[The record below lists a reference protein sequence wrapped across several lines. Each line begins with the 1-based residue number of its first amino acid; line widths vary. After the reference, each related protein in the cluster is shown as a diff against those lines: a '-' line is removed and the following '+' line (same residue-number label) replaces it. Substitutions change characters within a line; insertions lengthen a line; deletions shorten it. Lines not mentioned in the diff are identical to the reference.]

1 MGTPKTGKKLLT
13 ARLGVGALTFVACAA
28 FPGCNLVA
36 PPPCRDGGDPDTYCR
51 PQYRPDAGTDAA
63 TDGGA
68 GPRDAAT
75 EAQDAATEAQDAAVD
90 AALDAD
96 LTDAGNG

>member
-51 PQYRPDAGTDAA
+51 PQYRPDA
-63 TDGGA
+63 
-68 GPRDAAT
+68 
-75 EAQDAATEAQDAAVD
+75 ATEAQDAAVD